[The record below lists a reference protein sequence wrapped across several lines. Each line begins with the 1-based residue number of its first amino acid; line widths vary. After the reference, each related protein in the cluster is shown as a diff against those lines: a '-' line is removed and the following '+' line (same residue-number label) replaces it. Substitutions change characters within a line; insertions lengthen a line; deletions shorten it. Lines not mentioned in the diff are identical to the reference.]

1 MRLDHRL
8 PETLSEGTNAYKI
21 VMTLKELRAEIKR
34 WGRMRMLFKWLMWFL
49 RKYAGLSI
57 YRVNKRPLGG
67 NPGTPDLPG
76 GITLAIVPPG
86 KLLDAAADP
95 ELDMEASFAR
105 AALARGDLAF
115 GAFDGD
121 HLIAYVWRTFTAAPA
136 EDGLWVRVDRPC
148 HYAYKAFTLPSYRGK
163 RIHIALSLLCDRYF
177 MERGYAAEV
186 GYSEISNYPSI
197 AAAEFLGRRRVGFA
211 GYVKC
216 FGRRISFRTPG
227 LKKLG
232 FELFEPSDSRT
243 PTPVVSPRP
252 DSPIPSSRQPDR
264 R

>member
-1 MRLDHRL
+1 M
-8 PETLSEGTNAYKI
+8 LSLHLGRQHNADKTFMNLEYF
-21 VMTLKELRAEIKR
+21 RAEARR
-34 WGRMRMLFKWLMWFL
+34 WGWMRVLFKWLMWSL
-49 RKYAGLSI
+49 GKYAGLHI
-57 YRVNKRPLGG
+57 YRVNKRPLGRH
-67 NPGTPDLPG
+67 PGTPDLPS
-76 GITLAIVPPG
+76 GISLAIVPPG
-86 KLLDAAADP
+86 KLLDAAVDP
-95 ELDMEASFAR
+95 KLDMEPGFVR

-121 HLIAYVWRTFTAAPA
+121 LLVAYVWRTFTAAPA

-163 RIHIALSLLCDRYF
+163 RIHIAISLLCDKYF
-177 MERGYAAEV
+177 MEHDYTAEV
-186 GYSEISNYPSI
+186 GFSEISNYPSI

-232 FELFEPSDSRT
+232 FEFFVPDDARSA
-243 PTPVVSPRP
+243 PKPPGARP
-252 DSPIPSSRQPDR
+252 NRQ
-264 R
+264 